1 MTSFCQTLLDIF
13 NRRLEILAMGLPS
26 TLAGFVLFPAIYSPQ
41 ATHII
46 YGKAHAGSSKK
57 SSGSNATTLL
67 HPGRTLF
74 LVNLPPDATER
85 ELSLFFKP
93 YGLVEKVI
101 WDQNAAEEEVMND
114 VSDSED
120 EDEEGQMDVED
131 AAAEGS
137 VVKRKGKKGKKDE
150 APTVVPLPPVSLRT
164 IRQTGRAAY
173 VVFLDSS
180 SLEHA
185 LAPKTAH
192 KPRPWPRSAEP
203 RGLAHYLALH
213 DALRP
218 PLDAV
223 RAHADSA
230 MEAYDFAEAQRKK
243 VGSGKYRKGEAVV
256 DEDGFTLVTRGGA
269 YGQTLGGGVAVASKR
284 FEGTGEASARGKKK
298 KVKEMDNFYKFQ
310 VHEKKRQGLIDLRK
324 RWEEDKAKVEKL
336 KSSRRFKPY

>member
-93 YGLVEKVI
+93 YGLVE
-101 WDQNAAEEEVMND
+101 EVMND

-137 VVKRKGKKGKKDE
+137 VVKRKGKKGKKGKATEERDE
-150 APTVVPLPPVSLRT
+150 L
-164 IRQTGRAAY
+164 
-173 VVFLDSS
+173 
-180 SLEHA
+180 
-185 LAPKTAH
+185 
-192 KPRPWPRSAEP
+192 
-203 RGLAHYLALH
+203 
-213 DALRP
+213 
-218 PLDAV
+218 
-223 RAHADSA
+223 
-230 MEAYDFAEAQRKK
+230 
-243 VGSGKYRKGEAVV
+243 
-256 DEDGFTLVTRGGA
+256 
-269 YGQTLGGGVAVASKR
+269 
-284 FEGTGEASARGKKK
+284 
-298 KVKEMDNFYKFQ
+298 
-310 VHEKKRQGLIDLRK
+310 
-324 RWEEDKAKVEKL
+324 
-336 KSSRRFKPY
+336 